1 METIDVGKLLVRIGA
16 LLIIIAGI
24 VQIGEYAIYIVMDFL
39 NYGYTGPWMIFWL
52 STGVVALVFGF
63 LVMFFFL
70 RMIDTNHVTASIL
83 IIVFG
88 ILGAVFAYEWAI
100 IGGPGAVLCLV
111 GAILFFVEIG
121 STNGGA

>member
-1 METIDVGKLLVRIGA
+1 METKDVGKLLVRIGA

-24 VQIGEYAIYIVMDFL
+24 VQIGEYAIYIVMDFF

-111 GAILFFVEIG
+111 GAILFFVEMG